1 MAIDLYK
8 PYIHTALKFCFGSDI
23 LTSTELRPLI
33 QLITDLGEELA
44 VEAGDYVMVEG
55 EISEYLFIPTSGVL
69 LIERESSSHF
79 RHVYAFV
86 FPGNL
91 FGISSDLSYP
101 YSVKSLVPSSLIR
114 FRRSSID
121 QLMRHNAAVARLFYE
136 ISTRII
142 SFLINNLYMLGQKNA
157 VQRVCYFLLDFRRM
171 GNFANEL
178 FIPMTRKD
186 IACYL
191 GISEE
196 TVSRSFTRLKQLQL
210 IESKNQYFIHLL
222 DVPRLERFC
231 HGDEKGLELEES

>member
-1 MAIDLYK
+1 M
-8 PYIHTALKFCFGSDI
+8 
-23 LTSTELRPLI
+23 
-33 QLITDLGEELA
+33 QLVAEQGEEISA
-44 VEAGDYVMVEG
+44 EAGDVVMREG
-55 EISEYLFIPTSGVL
+55 ENAEFMFVPTSGVL
-69 LIERESSSHF
+69 LIERASSSSF
-79 RHVYAFV
+79 RHVYAFI

-91 FGISSDLSYP
+91 FGISSELTYP
-101 YSVKSLVPSSLIR
+101 YSVKALVPVSFIR
-114 FRRSSID
+114 VRRSSID